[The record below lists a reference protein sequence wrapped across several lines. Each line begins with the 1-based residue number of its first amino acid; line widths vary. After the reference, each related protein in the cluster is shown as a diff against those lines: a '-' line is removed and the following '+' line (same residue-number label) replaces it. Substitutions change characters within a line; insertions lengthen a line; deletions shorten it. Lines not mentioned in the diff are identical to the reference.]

1 MQTAGLTSG
10 TYYYSESAQSVPL
23 ELKQTGVELEF
34 IIQVTYVYSAR
45 FGFFYDNNILSKVSS
60 IVYR

>member
-23 ELKQTGVELEF
+23 ELKHTGVELEF
-34 IIQVTYVYSAR
+34 IIQVYLCLRSEIR
-45 FGFFYDNNILSKVSS
+45 LFL
-60 IVYR
+60 